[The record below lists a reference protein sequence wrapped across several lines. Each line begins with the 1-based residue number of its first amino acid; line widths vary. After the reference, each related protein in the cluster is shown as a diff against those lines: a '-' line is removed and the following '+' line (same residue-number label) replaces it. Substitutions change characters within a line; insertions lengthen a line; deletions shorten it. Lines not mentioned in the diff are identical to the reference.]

1 MPFLCQFAL
10 AASSRGGYA
19 ATMIKFNFVLL
30 AAIVLLAA
38 CTQKDNGVKVS
49 LQKPV
54 VKAAAPKP
62 VARSEP
68 IFYNGKTYQFNL
80 APQGNGQFDLTV
92 NGMSD
97 AQQKDAVAVA
107 TSSLRYFAC
116 PDGKTGKLIN
126 SPAYVGG
133 SWKMAARCG

>member
-1 MPFLCQFAL
+1 MFRKMIITFVALFAV
-10 AASSRGGYA
+10 S
-19 ATMIKFNFVLL
+19 
-30 AAIVLLAA
+30 A

-49 LQKPV
+49 SQKPA
-54 VKAAAPKP
+54 VKSVAPKA

-80 APQGNGQFDLTV
+80 MPLTNGQFDLTV
-92 NGMSD
+92 NGMTG

-116 PDGKTGKLIN
+116 PDGKTGKLAN
-126 SPAYVGG
+126 TPAYVDGL
-133 SWKMAARCG
+133 WKMAARCG